1 VSFVA
6 VPRVVLEP
14 TAQTFVDS
22 LSGPPLSTLSPAD
35 ARAVL
40 DGLQAGD
47 KTMVTAEVEPHM
59 IPGGPSGE
67 ISITVVRPVECA
79 GRLPVVVYLHGGG
92 WVLGNFATHERLMRE
107 LAVRTR
113 AAMVFVH
120 YSRSPEVRYPTAI
133 EEAYAATKWVAERGV
148 ELGLNG
154 RRLAIAGDS
163 AGGNMTAVVTL
174 LAKERGGPRICFQ
187 ALFYPVTDAGM
198 DTDSYKEFAEGPWL
212 TRASMEWFWDAYC
225 PDMTQRCEPTL
236 SPLRAS
242 LEQLSGLPP
251 ALVITAEADVLR
263 DEGEAYARKLRQ
275 AGVDLTAVRYAGII
289 HDFMMLNALADTNA
303 ARSAVDEAAQAL
315 KTVLYRET
323 FEP

>member
-1 VSFVA
+1 MSFVA

-14 TAQTFVDS
+14 IAQAFVNT

-40 DGLQAGD
+40 DDLQGGD
-47 KTMVTAEVEPHM
+47 KTMVAAEVEPHT

-79 GRLPVVVYLHGGG
+79 GRPPVVVYFHGGGG
-92 WVLGNFATHERLMRE
+92 WVLGNFSTHERLMRE
-107 LAVRTR
+107 LSIRTR
-113 AAMVFVH
+113 AAVVFVN
-120 YSRSPEVRYPTAI
+120 YSRSPEAQYPTAI

-163 AGGNMTAVVTL
+163 AGGNLTAVVAL
-174 LAKERGGPRICFQ
+174 LAKERGGPRISFQ

-198 DTDSYKEFAEGPWL
+198 NTDSYKEFAEGPWL
-212 TRASMEWFWDAYC
+212 TRASMEWYWDAYC
-225 PDMTQRCEPTL
+225 PDTTQRCEPTL

-251 ALVITAEADVLR
+251 ALVITAEADVVR

-275 AGVDLTAVRYAGII
+275 AGVDVTAVRYAGII
-289 HDFMMLNALADTNA
+289 HDFMMLNALAETNA
-303 ARSAVDEAAQAL
+303 ARNALAQAAQAL
-315 KTVLYRET
+315 KMVLYQ
-323 FEP
+323 